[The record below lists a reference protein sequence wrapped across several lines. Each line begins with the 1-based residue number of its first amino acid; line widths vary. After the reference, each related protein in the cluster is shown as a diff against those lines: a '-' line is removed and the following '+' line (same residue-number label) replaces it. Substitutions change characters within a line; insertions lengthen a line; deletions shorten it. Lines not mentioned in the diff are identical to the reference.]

1 MQVSDEKESQG
12 QRHQSINDK
21 DAQIDVIE
29 KKCRVLYISWQCRIW
44 LLNFILYEAEN
55 LKTHGWN
62 DAYNE
67 AEIGPAYVKAS
78 VGVIVVG
85 YYMQGE

>member
-1 MQVSDEKESQG
+1 MQVSDEKESEG
-12 QRHQSINDK
+12 QSHQSINDK
-21 DAQIDVIE
+21 DAQIYVEE
-29 KKCRVLYISWQCRIW
+29 KECRVLHISWQCRIW

-55 LKTHGWN
+55 FETHGWN

-78 VGVIVVG
+78 VGVVVVG
-85 YYMQGE
+85 EYM